1 MTPIIPLDAHAYY
14 AGSNQESTMIQ
25 RAMNATVGEI
35 VATDFRTAS
44 VFERFGIDFCCG
56 GRRSL
61 EDACRSVEADPA
73 AVIRALDA
81 LPTAAA
87 ETEDV
92 TRWPLTRL
100 IDHIVSTH
108 HAYVQS
114 TSPTIGHYLAKLEEV
129 HGARHPELHRVAAA
143 FARLSGD
150 LAQHMLKEE
159 QVLFPYVRELVDHA
173 DQTFG
178 APRSPFG
185 SVANPI
191 RMMEREH
198 REAAD
203 EVRIIRELT
212 NGYTAPGDGC
222 TTYAVCLA
230 ELAQFE
236 RDLHRHVHL
245 ENNVLFPR
253 AVALENGSWSDRG
266 YDRN

>member
-1 MTPIIPLDAHAYY
+1 MT
-14 AGSNQESTMIQ
+14 E

-35 VATDFRTAS
+35 VATDFRAAS

-81 LPTAAA
+81 LPSSAA

-100 IDHIVSTH
+100 IDHVVSTH
-108 HAYVQS
+108 HTYVRS
-114 TSPTIGHYLAKLEEV
+114 VSPTIGQYLAKLRDV

-143 FARLSGD
+143 FARLSSD
-150 LAQHMLKEE
+150 LAQHLLKEE
-159 QVLFPYVRELVDHA
+159 QVLFPYVRDLVDHA
-173 DQTFG
+173 DQPFG
-178 APRSPFG
+178 ALRSPFG

-203 EVRIIRELT
+203 ELRIIRELT
-212 NGYTAPGDGC
+212 NSYTVPEDGC

-253 AVALENGSWSDRG
+253 AVALEHASSSDRL
-266 YDRN
+266 YDRH